1 MSTEEVRPA
10 SLSTALGSDPHIHI
24 GVQESG
30 ETRLECTSVG
40 WYPEPQVQWRA
51 PGGETFP
58 SMSESRNLDDKGLF
72 TVAASVVIRD
82 TSVKNVS
89 CCIQN
94 TLLSQEKAVEVSI
107 PGEWD
112 QGWVPTWH
120 SFRTIIGDPC
130 PA

>member
-1 MSTEEVRPA
+1 M
-10 SLSTALGSDPHIHI
+10 
-24 GVQESG
+24 
-30 ETRLECTSVG
+30 
-40 WYPEPQVQWRA
+40 QWRA

-58 SMSESRNLDDKGLF
+58 SVSESRNLDDKGLF
-72 TVAASVVIRD
+72 AVAASVVIRD
-82 TSVKNVS
+82 TSVRNVS

-112 QGWVPTWH
+112 HGWVPTWH